1 MKHITLILLAM
12 TSAGCASPMIER
24 SEVAIEVSPHP
35 NAKFSA
41 LKVMRRGEFIIVSGD
56 IQSVRSLSL
65 KGHVDITGYVKG
77 SKVRFSTADILYFSP
92 RRPRP
97 AYFRS
102 RIAEGTETLDLIR
115 LSYDDGSKHP
125 AKN

>member
-1 MKHITLILLAM
+1 MKYMTLILLVI

-24 SEVAIEVSPHP
+24 SEVAIEVLPHS
-35 NAKFSA
+35 NAKLSA
-41 LKVMRRGEFIIVSGD
+41 LKVMRRGEFMIVSGN

-65 KGHVDITGYVKG
+65 KGHVDITGYAKG

-97 AYFRS
+97 AYFRG
-102 RIAEGTETLDLIR
+102 RIAEGAEKLDLIR
-115 LSYDDGSKHP
+115 LSYDDRSKHP
-125 AKN
+125 AND